1 MFKHRWVRLLT
12 QQTLITVELADQ
24 EKQTSDFPFF
34 PFAENKQKFAVS
46 LLHQT
51 MEFAIFR

>member
-1 MFKHRWVRLLT
+1 VGAIADTANVDYSTVEPLLT
-12 QQTLITVELADQ
+12 QG
-24 EKQTSDFPFF
+24 KQTSDFLFF